1 MQGEVQAFNDN
12 KAGWIGCSSKSRDKY
27 LSVYND
33 IEDEYQATLRKRQ
46 SSSYKQWLIS
56 SCSVK
61 NRGVVVVVSW
71 CRGVEFC
78 VWCLL
83 SAVYACFQ
91 LGLIWFGSDF
101 RFNRELFRKISSHE
115 SLRDS

>member
-1 MQGEVQAFNDN
+1 MMQGARCKLLMTIRLGGLDVLQNHEIN
-12 KAGWIGCSSKSRDKY
+12 I
-27 LSVYND
+27 
-33 IEDEYQATLRKRQ
+33 TLGKRQ

-101 RFNRELFRKISSHE
+101 RFNRELFRKISPPE
-115 SLRDS
+115 TLRDS